1 MTEEKETQNKTIEN
15 AVRCGTDFMPND
27 FMRQL
32 YIDLTADEDTPVDI
46 LENNFGLCEQKDVTT
61 LAVRGEVD
69 LTFTCEIGFD
79 EKEEYWDKET
89 YNDHGVTRVRDV
101 KKTRTV
107 TKWQPFSGTN
117 KSTEVS
123 LVKNRSDA
131 DVSECRTTDKFAINA
146 IANRAKENDE
156 PLNAAD
162 YQPNPTAVEIAKQI
176 MLEKSFNRVKLPGDH
191 QKNQSY
197 SGNVSTDAQ
206 EICVLPQYC
215 VKYRYQEKEYTA
227 KTFACGKPNC
237 IFDAPSDTMNVYD
250 MTDKKVKKITLPILI
265 SALCL
270 LAVAVILAICN
281 VFAEIPIFLYYIF
294 GFIGIFM
301 ILTWIIIRSPLKTKY
316 RKQVIND
323 RQLVKQQAL
332 IKLLEEKGMKAL
344 TQDELK
350 MTVGNY

>member
-1 MTEEKETQNKTIEN
+1 M
-15 AVRCGTDFMPND
+15 
-27 FMRQL
+27 
-32 YIDLTADEDTPVDI
+32 
-46 LENNFGLCEQKDVTT
+46 
-61 LAVRGEVD
+61 
-69 LTFTCEIGFD
+69 
-79 EKEEYWDKET
+79 
-89 YNDHGVTRVRDV
+89 
-101 KKTRTV
+101 
-107 TKWQPFSGTN
+107 
-117 KSTEVS
+117 
-123 LVKNRSDA
+123 
-131 DVSECRTTDKFAINA
+131 
-146 IANRAKENDE
+146 
-156 PLNAAD
+156 
-162 YQPNPTAVEIAKQI
+162 
-176 MLEKSFNRVKLPGDH
+176 
-191 QKNQSY
+191 
-197 SGNVSTDAQ
+197 
-206 EICVLPQYC
+206 PQYC

-237 IFDAPSDTMNVYD
+237 IFDAPLDTMNVYD

-316 RKQVIND
+316 RKQVSND

-350 MTVGNY
+350 MTWKLLTKSKSRRRYFNLNAERVEKFIFTRCSRLIAFHKPNFKNKDDSKTNNLIHFDNLKKEQSF